1 MKPLR
6 RTALLILAAGNSSRL
21 GRPKQLLRFEGMTLL
36 HRAIRAG
43 LDSHCHPVSVILGA
57 YHDEILEEPYLNR
70 IKLVYNRDWESGM
83 SSSIKAGMRELL
95 KEESPEQVILML
107 CDQPF
112 VDGRLLNR
120 LIATQQETGKGMV
133 ACTYKNTVGVPAL
146 FDNRYFSVLMNL
158 AYNGGA
164 KKIIQRFRE
173 ELAVV
178 PFKLGSIDIDT
189 AGDYKELISESIKSR

>member
-6 RTALLILAAGNSSRL
+6 RTALLVLAAGNSSRL

-43 LDSHCHPVSVILGA
+43 LDSNCHPVTVILGA

-70 IKLVYNRDWESGM
+70 IKLVYNRHWESGM
-83 SSSIKAGMRELL
+83 GSSIKAGMRELL

-112 VDGRLLNR
+112 VDGALLKR

-133 ACTYKNTVGVPAL
+133 ACTYKDTIGVPAL
-146 FDNRYFSVLMNL
+146 FNHRYFSVLMNMEDD
-158 AYNGGA
+158 GGA
-164 KKIIQRFRE
+164 KKIIQRFPE
-173 ELAVV
+173 ELSVV
-178 PFKLGSIDIDT
+178 PFEQGSIDIDT
-189 AGDYKELISESIKSR
+189 AGDYNELIRKV